1 MGWKMWESF
10 FWTPLTS
17 FTLNPIDAQEPM
29 LANHSSH
36 QDFWRCSTIS
46 NYLELKKNNFSSML
60 RQLSEL
66 KSELSCRWKNE
77 IIFWHRKQKHFL
89 AQSTWP
95 EGCWC
100 QCKSSLFLI
109 WIWSGEWKVHEKYN
123 CMQVTRKLESI
134 LWAAKS
140 KRRSRRLLL
149 QVKTKFG
156 SNQFCEQP
164 KQKQKLPPERAADTL
179 CAGDTWLAI
188 SKVLKNYNLEKICG
202 KV

>member
-66 KSELSCRWKNE
+66 KSELSCRWKKWNN
-77 IIFWHRKQKHFL
+77 FL
-89 AQSTWP
+89 AS
-95 EGCWC
+95 
-100 QCKSSLFLI
+100 KAKALSSAIDL
-109 WIWSGEWKVHEKYN
+109 
-123 CMQVTRKLESI
+123 TRRVLM
-134 LWAAKS
+134 
-140 KRRSRRLLL
+140 
-149 QVKTKFG
+149 
-156 SNQFCEQP
+156 P
-164 KQKQKLPPERAADTL
+164 MQKLPVSNLDLIWRMKSAWKIQL
-179 CAGDTWLAI
+179 HAGDKKI
-188 SKVLKNYNLEKICG
+188 GINFVSSKKQKALPQVAVASEN
-202 KV
+202 